1 MYSLANLDKE
11 QFLKEYWQKKP
22 LLIKQGFSN
31 FVDPIDEN
39 ELAGL
44 TEEGSVDS
52 RIVSF
57 SDNKWQVTHGPFEE
71 INDHCIGAWSLLVQ
85 SVDHFVPEADQLMQ
99 AFNFIPHWRMDDLMV
114 SYSNQQ
120 AGVGPHLDQYD
131 VFIIQGKGSRR
142 WQVGLP
148 GAYTSSQPHTD
159 LSQISSFAPII
170 DEVLMPGDI
179 IYIPPNHPHNGQA
192 LEDCMNYS
200 VGFRAQSQ
208 QELLSDF
215 VDFSIE
221 HNLKT
226 ERYTDKNLALRSFS
240 GEIKQQE
247 ISQFKKLMQNMLET
261 DPFDQWLASY
271 MSQSIG
277 LPQDQQL
284 DLDEY
289 SPQATVEL
297 LRTGSTF
304 YRSPGIK
311 PVFVEQHLL
320 SHETFTFYI
329 EGQQFSAPAA
339 QVKLVKLLLSSPSIT
354 ENEQDEYQNCV
365 VLTSLLT
372 TLVNAG
378 FWYPE

>member
-1 MYSLANLDKE
+1 
-11 QFLKEYWQKKP
+11 
-22 LLIKQGFSN
+22 
-31 FVDPIDEN
+31 
-39 ELAGL
+39 
-44 TEEGSVDS
+44 
-52 RIVSF
+52 
-57 SDNKWQVTHGPFEE
+57 
-71 INDHCIGAWSLLVQ
+71 
-85 SVDHFVPEADQLMQ
+85 
-99 AFNFIPHWRMDDLMV
+99 
-114 SYSNQQ
+114 
-120 AGVGPHLDQYD
+120 
-131 VFIIQGKGSRR
+131 
-142 WQVGLP
+142 
-148 GAYTSSQPHTD
+148 
-159 LSQISSFAPII
+159 
-170 DEVLMPGDI
+170 
-179 IYIPPNHPHNGQA
+179 
-192 LEDCMNYS
+192 MNYS

-221 HNLKT
+221 LNLKT

-354 ENEQDEYQNCV
+354 ENEQDEYQNCG